1 MDNAFSN
8 LIPQYRI
15 GRDGF
20 NWWIGQVEKTSRSEE
35 GVKGVNRYKVRI
47 VGEHLKDCE
56 VVPSDDLPWASVMM
70 PVTVPFNVGNTTGA
84 HSQLK
89 EGSWVIGFYLDP
101 EKQKPI
107 IMGSIG
113 MTPGATAVIE
123 EYKPGKCNSFTT
135 FIDPNLDV
143 AKDGLPP
150 PANTKKQSSSQTSDA
165 APRRQPDKV
174 EEKGIQ
180 TGKSLFDAEL
190 AAERKLTF
198 SESANLDLGLDYG
211 GKVFGNGAGTFA
223 SFNLSPEGE
232 KSLQT
237 MTELA
242 WGCPQVYNPPIPAA
256 QLAPLAKGGQP
267 SEDWCQ
273 EKGSKCGP
281 EDLKATSTR
290 LIGEFLAEVQR
301 NNGNIGTYLVGEAS
315 GGIYDAVYTARKYT
329 NKFVRVLKYF
339 IAKVKGYIIE
349 KLQEGVDKLIKA
361 LLKSTPLGNSL
372 NTAVEWF
379 NKVLKDLGCQM
390 ADITDRLIQWITDLL
405 MGLIED
411 AYQSV
416 ACLIDNIVE
425 GLLSKLVSLME
436 DVIEAILGP
445 LETILGPV
453 ASALNIVGGAIS
465 AVLEFLGITCS
476 GPEAKCSNND
486 TECTNGEQKESNR
499 DFLDDLLAQIDSL
512 FPDTSADYNQY
523 TCDEAYQGIS
533 LLPTIVG
540 FRGGVFDTNYG
551 DTTPAGRSG
560 DTNYKKT
567 ITYSIDDV
575 VVVEGS
581 PAVFTITRSGY
592 TSSASSVTFRTI
604 GGSTATPDVDFS
616 MVDDIVGFA
625 PNETEKT
632 ISVRTIN
639 DGNDSE
645 RDEIFY
651 ARIALNSPVVE
662 SGIRTAFEKSAA
674 SCTITQRVR
683 NDVKKYDPY
692 EDFNFT
698 PETVVNLIDDEIA
711 TAFGEEEP
719 EFSDS
724 PDGGGRTRIPQY
736 SVSASRTT
744 ASAGDFIVYTITT
757 RNVSNG
763 TILGYTLSQNF
774 DTTEIVS
781 GAVSGTFVINNNQA
795 RVTVG
800 IEDNYNSDIDKVLRF
815 NINSTNAFADTLIV
829 LNVGLGDIDFGR
841 GEGNSPVF
849 SESTIPT
856 VNSEDIITDDSGK
869 IMEIP
874 IDVPGGP
881 YTEPPFVFV
890 SGEGIGAT
898 AQALLDDRG
907 FVTELRVL
915 SGGYGYKKNLPSA
928 TGKRC
933 IIDTFTLLR
942 PGAGYTSAPTIYI
955 NDDSTIAEAII
966 NDDGFVVG
974 ARVLNREVTFSE
986 IPTVVIIGGGG
997 YGAKLMPSLA
1007 CLPESRLVE
1016 IGATKIGTGR
1026 YVDCP

>member
-20 NWWIGQVEKTSRSEE
+20 NWWIGQVEKTSRGDDE
-35 GVKGVNRYKVRI
+35 VKGVNRYKVRI

-56 VVPSDDLPWASVMM
+56 VVPADDLPWASVMM

-143 AKDGLPP
+143 SKDGLPA
-150 PANTKKQSSSQTSDA
+150 PANTKKQSSSQTA
-165 APRRQPDKV
+165 EEAPKREPSKV
-174 EEKGIQ
+174 EEAGIQ
-180 TGKSLFDAEL
+180 TGKSLFDPNL
-190 AAERKLTF
+190 AANVNF
-198 SESANLDLGLDYG
+198 GQAAGLDLGLDYS

-223 SFNLSPEGE
+223 AFNLSPEGE

-242 WGCPQVYNPPIPAA
+242 WGCPQSHNPPIPAA

-273 EKGSKCGP
+273 EKASKCGP
-281 EDLKATSTR
+281 EDLKTTSTR

-329 NKFVRVLKYF
+329 NKFVKVVKYF
-339 IAKVKGYIIE
+339 VAKVKGYIIE
-349 KLQEGVDKLIKA
+349 KLQEGVDKLVKA
-361 LLKSTPLGNSL
+361 LLKSTKLGNSL
-372 NTAVEWF
+372 TTTVEWF

-390 ADITDRLIQWITDLL
+390 ADITDRLVQWITDLL

-416 ACLIDNIVE
+416 ACLIDKIVE

-436 DVIEAILGP
+436 EVIEAILGP
-445 LETILGPV
+445 LESILGAA
-453 ASALNIVGGAIS
+453 ASALNIVGGAI
-465 AVLEFLGITCS
+465 AKVLEFLGITCS
-476 GPEAKCSNND
+476 GPEAKCGSDD
-486 TECTNGEQKESNR
+486 TECTNGEQKGSEG
-499 DFLDDLLAQIDSL
+499 DFLDDLLSQIDSL

-523 TCDEAYQGIS
+523 TCEEAYQGSS
-533 LLPTIVG
+533 LQDTTVG

-551 DTTPAGRSG
+551 DTTPSGRTGPS
-560 DTNYKKT
+560 NYRRV
-567 ITYSIDDV
+567 ISYSIDDIT
-575 VVVEGS
+575 VVEGS
-581 PAVFTITRSGY
+581 PATFTITRTGY
-592 TSSASSVTFRTI
+592 TDSASSVSFRTI
-604 GGSTATPDVDFS
+604 GGSTAEPDVDFS

-639 DGNDSE
+639 DGDDSE
-645 RDEIFY
+645 RDEVFFV
-651 ARIALNSPVVE
+651 RIELNSPVPE
-662 SGIRTAFEKSAA
+662 SGIRTTFERSAA

-683 NDVKKYDPY
+683 DDAERYDPY
-692 EDFNFT
+692 EEFNFPPERVADLISAEIDTVFGPDPAPGFDET
-698 PETVVNLIDDEIA
+698 P
-711 TAFGEEEP
+711 TA
-719 EFSDS
+719 
-724 PDGGGRTRIPQY
+724 GGRAVPQY
-736 SVSASRTT
+736 LVTANKTT
-744 ASAGDFIVYTITT
+744 AEAGEFIVYTITT

-763 TILGYTLSQNF
+763 TVLGYTLSQNF
-774 DTTEIVS
+774 NTSDIVGGITS
-781 GAVSGTFVINNNQA
+781 DTFVVNNRQA

-800 IEDNYNSDIDKVLRF
+800 IEDNYESDIDKVLRF
-815 NINSTNAFADTLIV
+815 SINSTSAFADV
-829 LNVGLGDIDFGR
+829 LVVSNIALNDIDPGTGAPPIFT
-841 GEGNSPVF
+841 EPSV
-849 SESTIPT
+849 PT
-856 VNSEDIITDDSGK
+856 VNPINIITDDSGK
-869 IMEIP
+869 IIEIP

-881 YTEPPFVFV
+881 YTEPPFVFIG
-890 SGEGIGAT
+890 GEGVGAT

-907 FVTELRVL
+907 FVSELRVL
-915 SGGYGYKKNLPSA
+915 SGGFGYKKNLPSDS
-928 TGKRC
+928 GKRC

-942 PGAGYTSAPTIYI
+942 PGAGYLSAPTIYI
-955 NDDSTIAEAII
+955 DDDPTIAEAII
-966 NDDGFVVG
+966 NDNGFVVG
-974 ARVLNREVTFSE
+974 ARVLNREVTFSK
-986 IPTVVIIGGGG
+986 IPKVVIIGGGG

-1016 IGATKIGTGR
+1016 LGATKIGTGR

>member
-20 NWWIGQVEKTSRSEE
+20 NWWIGQVEKTSRGEE

-113 MTPGATAVIE
+113 MTPGATQVID
-123 EYKPGKCNSFTT
+123 EYQPGKCNSFTT
-135 FIDPNLDV
+135 FIDPEVDV

-150 PANTKKQSSSQTSDA
+150 PANTKKQTSSQTA
-165 APRRQPDKV
+165 QEAPKREPAKV

-180 TGKSLFDAEL
+180 TGKSLFDANL
-190 AAERKLTF
+190 AANTKLAF
-198 SESANLDLGLDYG
+198 GSDLDFGVDT
-211 GKVFGNGAGTFA
+211 KKIFGNGSGTFA
-223 SFNLSPEGE
+223 AFNLSPEGE
-232 KSLQT
+232 KSLQN

-242 WGCPQVYNPPIPAA
+242 WGCPQPHDPPIPSS
-256 QLAPLAKGGQP
+256 QLAPLAKGGQA

-273 EKGSKCGP
+273 EKAKKCGP
-281 EDLKATSTR
+281 EDLKTTSTR

-315 GGIYDAVYTARKYT
+315 GGIYDGVYTARKYT
-329 NKFVRVLKYF
+329 NKFVKVVKHF
-339 IAKVKGYIIE
+339 VAKVKGYIIE
-349 KLQEGVDKLIKA
+349 KLQEGVDKLVKA

-372 NTAVEWF
+372 TTVVEWF
-379 NKVLKDLGCQM
+379 DKVLKDLGCQM
-390 ADITDRLIQWITDLL
+390 ADIVDRLVQWITDLL

-411 AYQSV
+411 VYQSV
-416 ACLIDNIVE
+416 ACLIDKIVD
-425 GLLSKLVSLME
+425 GLLAKLVALME
-436 DVIEAILGP
+436 DIIEAILGP
-445 LETILGPV
+445 LESILGAA
-453 ASALNIVGGAIS
+453 ASALNIVGGAI
-465 AVLEFLGITCS
+465 AKVLEFLGITCS
-476 GPEAKCSNND
+476 GPEAKCGSD
-486 TECTNGEQKESNR
+486 DSECTNGGQKSSEG
-499 DFLDDLLAQIDSL
+499 DFLDNLLDQIDNL

-523 TCDEAYQGIS
+523 TCDEAYEGKS
-533 LLPTIVG
+533 LQPTEVG

-551 DTTPAGRSG
+551 DPTPSGRSG
-560 DTNYKKT
+560 NQNYSRV
-567 ITYSIDDV
+567 ITYSIDDIQ
-575 VVVEGS
+575 VVEGS

-592 TSSASSVTFRTI
+592 TASASSVTFRTI
-604 GGSTATPDVDFS
+604 GGSTATPDIDFS

-639 DGNDSE
+639 DGDDSE

-651 ARIALNSPVVE
+651 ARIALNSPNTE
-662 SGIRTAFEKSAA
+662 SGIRTTFEKNAA
-674 SCTITQRVR
+674 TCTITQRVR
-683 NDVKKYDPY
+683 NNPENYDPY
-692 EDFNFT
+692 EEYTYT
-698 PETVVNLIDDEIA
+698 PERVDDLIGNEINDV
-711 TAFGEEEP
+711 FGEEP
-719 EFSDS
+719 DQQFSDS
-724 PDGGGRTRIPQY
+724 PVGGGRTNIPQY
-736 SVSASRTT
+736 SVSASVTT
-744 ASAGDFIVYTITT
+744 AEAGDFIVYTITT

-763 TILGYTLSQNF
+763 TVLGYTLSQNF
-774 DTTEIVS
+774 DTTEIV
-781 GAVSGTFVINNNQA
+781 GGVISGTFTINNNQA
-795 RVTVG
+795 RVTIG
-800 IEDNYNSDIDKVLRF
+800 IEDSYQSDIDKVLRF
-815 NINSTNAFADTLIV
+815 NINSTSAFADVLI
-829 LNVGLGDIDFGR
+829 LSNLGLEDVDIGT
-841 GEGNSPVF
+841 GLIPPF
-849 SESTIPT
+849 SEPTVPT
-856 VNSEDIITDDSGK
+856 VNPVDIITDDSGK
-869 IMEIP
+869 IIEIP
-874 IDVPGGP
+874 IDIPGGP
-881 YTEPPFVFV
+881 YTEPPFVFID
-890 SGEGIGAT
+890 GEGIGAT
-898 AQALLDDRG
+898 AQALLDERG

-915 SGGYGYKKNLPSA
+915 SGGYGYRKNLA
-928 TGKRC
+928 ADRGKRC
-933 IIDTFTLLR
+933 IIDSFSLLR
-942 PGAGYTSAPTIYI
+942 PGAGYLSAPTIYI
-955 NDDSTIAEAII
+955 DNDPTIAEAII

-986 IPTVVIIGGGG
+986 IPKVVIIGGGG

-1016 IGATKIGTGR
+1016 LGATKIGTGR